1 MTLALI
7 FGGGELP
14 VYLLNHLRFEKKQ
27 YILCELEGVGD
38 LFQDITNKISVQ
50 IESLG
55 SVLDKLSDAGV
66 KQVCFAGK
74 ISRPKIDLSKVD
86 LPTRPLLPK
95 LYEALKTGD
104 NGALKHLITIF
115 EDREFSV
122 IGAHEICP
130 ELLANGGVQG
140 NIMPSSSDYFDV
152 KRAIDV
158 LSNVSEADIGQACI
172 VSECQVLAVETV
184 GGTDWMMKSLALSK
198 PKLAQEENDYEYVRD
213 PSLPGGG
220 LLFKA
225 AKTHQ
230 DLRVDM
236 PVIGPESFRMAAK
249 INLKGIVVKK
259 GKVIVLN
266 KKKCIELANKLNLFF
281 LVVE

>member
-1 MTLALI
+1 
-7 FGGGELP
+7 
-14 VYLLNHLRFEKKQ
+14 
-27 YILCELEGVGD
+27 
-38 LFQDITNKISVQ
+38 
-50 IESLG
+50 
-55 SVLDKLSDAGV
+55 
-66 KQVCFAGK
+66 
-74 ISRPKIDLSKVD
+74 
-86 LPTRPLLPK
+86 
-95 LYEALKTGD
+95 
-104 NGALKHLITIF
+104 
-115 EDREFSV
+115 
-122 IGAHEICP
+122 
-130 ELLANGGVQG
+130 
-140 NIMPSSSDYFDV
+140 
-152 KRAIDV
+152 
-158 LSNVSEADIGQACI
+158 
-172 VSECQVLAVETV
+172 
-184 GGTDWMMKSLALSK
+184 
-198 PKLAQEENDYEYVRD
+198 VRD